1 MAQHLGRPGAVA
13 ALLVVAWFVSYTA
26 APAAP
31 PHAPDLGGIPFTLAA
46 WSGEPAPPLDPET
59 AAALNADQYVHR
71 YYSDGRALVE
81 MDIAYYG
88 QPRVGSNMHSPLNC
102 LPGTGWSV
110 SDVHIVPVTSLAGTW
125 PVRQMIVSRSDTRF
139 AMTYWY
145 QNRQRIIGEELK
157 ARLHLLGDAVRRRPT
172 DGGVVRLLMPV
183 EGDPSA
189 HHATMA
195 QFASELMPEIAR
207 RLR

>member
-1 MAQHLGRPGAVA
+1 MAQRFGRPGVVA
-13 ALLVVAWFVSYTA
+13 ALLVATWVLSMTT

-31 PHAPDLGGIPFTLAA
+31 PAAPDFETIPFTLAGWA
-46 WSGEPAPPLDPET
+46 GETAPPLDPEL
-59 AAALNADQYVHR
+59 AATLNADQYVHR
-71 YYSDGRALVE
+71 YYSDGGDAVE

-110 SDVHIVPVTSLAGTW
+110 SDVQTREITSPAGTW
-125 PVRQMIVSRSDTRF
+125 PVRQMIVSRGEHRF

-145 QNRQRIIGEELK
+145 QSRQRIIGEEMK
-157 ARLHLLGDAVRRRPT
+157 ARLHLLGDAIRRRPT
-172 DGGVVRLLMPV
+172 DAGVVRLMMAV
-183 EGDPSA
+183 DGDPA
-189 HHATMA
+189 PQQLLMA
-195 QFASELMPEIAR
+195 GLAAELMPEIAR